1 MARHESL
8 NVREITLPAGSTA
21 YQGSLVQLSLTPA
34 AVATIVAPYQNV
46 TIPGVRVGDLVIPM
60 GNPISNNVALVA
72 ARVAS
77 ANTVALQFVNP
88 TAGSLTPTAGTYS
101 FLVLRTD

>member
-1 MARHESL
+1 MARHETL
-8 NVREITLPAGSTA
+8 DVRELAFPISSNA
-21 YQGSLVQLSLTPA
+21 YQGSLVQLALTPA
-34 AVATIVAPYQNV
+34 AVNTIIAPYQNV

-60 GNPISNNVALVA
+60 GNPITNNVALVA

-101 FLVLRTD
+101 FLVLRTN